1 MTQELRLRLMF
12 AALCLLWGMTW
23 IAMKLGTAVVP
34 PALFG
39 GLRWTSAGLILLAAL
54 RLRGPIRLPW
64 HMAGRI
70 GVVAVL
76 LITVNQL
83 CMLYSLRLVGSGLA
97 AVINCALSPL
107 TLVGFAVAVGQE
119 RLTRRIA
126 MAMGLGVFGIVML
139 FGPAALAGRLDGMV
153 LVGAAGV
160 TLGTLVYSAA
170 SVLARPLMRT
180 VSPLLLAALVNLTGG
195 VMLLVTS
202 LTVEP
207 GAWAALNLHWGL
219 TAWLAWLFLVGPA
232 ALGASTIFFVLV
244 RDWGA
249 GKAGS
254 YAFVSPIVAVLIGLF
269 VSGEALHPI
278 DAVGMALMLAAAWA
292 ALRRA

>member
-1 MTQELRLRLMF
+1 MF

-23 IAMKLGTAVVP
+23 MAMKTGAAAVP

-39 GLRWTSAGLILLAAL
+39 GLRWSAAGLIMLTAL
-54 RLRGPIRLPW
+54 RLRSPVRLPW

-70 GVVAVL
+70 AVVAVL
-76 LITVNQL
+76 LITINQL
-83 CMLYSLRLVGSGLA
+83 CMLYSLRVVGSGLA

-119 RLTRRIA
+119 RLTRRISIA
-126 MAMGLGVFGIVML
+126 MALGVFGILML
-139 FGPAALAGRLDGMV
+139 FGPAALAGRMDGMV
-153 LVGAAGV
+153 LVGALGV
-160 TLGTLVYSAA
+160 VLGTVVYSAA

-195 VMLLVTS
+195 VMLLITS
-202 LTVEP
+202 LSVEP
-207 GAWAALNLHWGL
+207 GAWSALDLNWGV
-219 TAWLAWLFLVGPA
+219 TPWLAWLFLVGPA

-269 VSGEALHPI
+269 VSGEALHPF
-278 DAVGMALMLAAAWA
+278 DAVGMALMLAAAWV